1 LREYVLTSI
10 GDIANLGHKAI
21 VIRPQRQQLV
31 ESVQELWEYRD
42 LLWLLTVR
50 QVSVRY
56 KQTVIG
62 VAWVLLQP
70 LVAMT
75 IFTVIFGYFAK
86 LSSNGLPYPVFAYSA
101 LIMWNLFSEGL
112 SRAGTSLIADEKL
125 ITKVYFPRLIIP
137 LSAVGSA
144 WIDFAVSLFV
154 LFPLIL
160 FYGLRPSV
168 SLLLLP
174 IAMILTMI
182 LSAGV
187 GMMLAALNVRY
198 RDFQYTIPFLLQV
211 WLYASPVVYSAQIVP
226 ESVRSL
232 YYLNPMVGL
241 IELSRFAV
249 TGQGTV
255 DLQGLGISAV
265 AAIAL
270 FILGSTVFRW
280 VERSFADFI

>member
-1 LREYVLTSI
+1 M

-21 VIRPQRQQLV
+21 VIRPQRQQLA

-160 FYGLRPSV
+160 FYGLRPSL

>member
-1 LREYVLTSI
+1 M
-10 GDIANLGHKAI
+10 GQKAI
-21 VIRPQRQQLV
+21 IIRPQRQRLS
-31 ESVQELWEYRD
+31 ESLSELWEYRD

-70 LVAMT
+70 LVAMV

-86 LSSNGLPYPVFAYSA
+86 LSTNGLPYPVFAYSA

-154 LFPLIL
+154 LLL
-160 FYGLRPSV
+160 LTYFYGLRPSV
-168 SLLLLP
+168 SLFLLP
-174 IAMILTMI
+174 VAMILTMI

-198 RDFQYTIPFLLQV
+198 RDFQYTIPFVLQV
-211 WLYASPVVYSAQIVP
+211 WLYASPVVYSTQIVP

-241 IELSRFAV
+241 IELSRYAV
-249 TGQGTV
+249 TSQGTV
-255 DLQGLGISAV
+255 DLQGLGISAGM
-265 AAIAL
+265 AIAL
-270 FILGSTVFRW
+270 FGLGSTVFRW
-280 VERSFADFI
+280 VERSFADYI

>member
-1 LREYVLTSI
+1 MVDLS
-10 GDIANLGHKAI
+10 HKAI
-21 VIRPQRQQLV
+21 VIRPQRQRLA
-31 ESVQELWEYRD
+31 ESLRELWEYRD

-70 LVAMT
+70 LVAMA

-86 LSSNGLPYPVFAYSA
+86 LSTNGLPYPVFAYSA

-154 LFPLIL
+154 LLPLTF

-168 SLLLLP
+168 SLFLLP
-174 IAMILTMI
+174 VAMILTMI

-198 RDFQYTIPFLLQV
+198 RDFQYTIPFVLQV
-211 WLYASPVVYSAQIVP
+211 WLYASPVVYSTQIVP
-226 ESVRSL
+226 ESVRSF

-241 IELSRFAV
+241 IELSRYAV
-249 TGQGTV
+249 TGQGVV

-270 FILGSTVFRW
+270 FVLGSTVFRW

>member
-1 LREYVLTSI
+1 L
-10 GDIANLGHKAI
+10 AQKAI
-21 VIRPQRQQLV
+21 VIRPQRQRLA
-31 ESVQELWEYRD
+31 ESLRELWEYRD

-70 LVAMT
+70 LAAMA
-75 IFTVIFGYFAK
+75 IFTIIFGYFAK
-86 LSSNGLPYPVFAYSA
+86 LSTNGLPYPVFAYSA

-154 LFPLIL
+154 LLPLTL

-168 SLLLLP
+168 SLFLLP
-174 IAMILTMI
+174 VAMILTMI

-187 GMMLAALNVRY
+187 GMMMAALNVRY
-198 RDFQYTIPFLLQV
+198 RDFQYTIPFVLQV
-211 WLYASPVVYSAQIVP
+211 WLYASPVVYSTQIVP
-226 ESVRSL
+226 ESVRSI

-241 IELSRFAV
+241 IELSRYAV

-255 DLQGLGISAV
+255 DVQGLGISAV

-270 FILGSTVFRW
+270 FVLGSTVFRW

>member
-1 LREYVLTSI
+1 M
-10 GDIANLGHKAI
+10 AQKAI
-21 VIRPQRQQLV
+21 VIRPQRQRLA
-31 ESVQELWEYRD
+31 ESLRELWEYRD

-70 LVAMT
+70 LAAMA
-75 IFTVIFGYFAK
+75 IFTIIFGYFAK
-86 LSSNGLPYPVFAYSA
+86 LSTNGLPYPVFAYSA

-154 LFPLIL
+154 LLPLTL

-168 SLLLLP
+168 SLFLLP
-174 IAMILTMI
+174 VAMVLTMI

-187 GMMLAALNVRY
+187 GMMMAALNVRY
-198 RDFQYTIPFLLQV
+198 RDFQYTIPFVLQV
-211 WLYASPVVYSAQIVP
+211 WLYASPVVYSTQIVP

-241 IELSRFAV
+241 IELSRYAV

-255 DLQGLGISAV
+255 DVQGLGISAV
-265 AAIAL
+265 AAIGL
-270 FILGSTVFRW
+270 FVLGSTVFRW

>member
-1 LREYVLTSI
+1 
-10 GDIANLGHKAI
+10 
-21 VIRPQRQQLV
+21 
-31 ESVQELWEYRD
+31 
-42 LLWLLTVR
+42 
-50 QVSVRY
+50 
-56 KQTVIG
+56 
-62 VAWVLLQP
+62 
-70 LVAMT
+70 
-75 IFTVIFGYFAK
+75 
-86 LSSNGLPYPVFAYSA
+86 LPYPVFAYSA

-154 LFPLIL
+154 LLPLIF
-160 FYGLRPSV
+160 FYGLRPSA
-168 SLLLLP
+168 SLFLLP
-174 IAMILTMI
+174 VAMILTMI

-187 GMMLAALNVRY
+187 GMMMAALNVRY
-198 RDFQYTIPFLLQV
+198 RDFQYTIPFVLQV
-211 WLYASPVVYSAQIVP
+211 WLYASPVVYSTQIVP
-226 ESVRSL
+226 ESVRSF

-241 IELSRFAV
+241 IELSRYAV
-249 TGQGTV
+249 TGQGVV

-270 FILGSTVFRW
+270 FALGSTVFRW

>member
-1 LREYVLTSI
+1 M
-10 GDIANLGHKAI
+10 GGIANLGSKAI
-21 VIRPQRQQLV
+21 VIRPQRQRLA
-31 ESVQELWEYRD
+31 ESIRELWEYRD

-86 LSSNGLPYPVFAYSA
+86 LSSNGMPYPVFAYSA

-160 FYGLRPSV
+160 FYGLHPST

-174 IAMILTMI
+174 VAMILTMV
-182 LSAGV
+182 LAAGV

-241 IELSRFAV
+241 IELSRYAV

>member
-1 LREYVLTSI
+1 M

-21 VIRPQRQQLV
+21 VIRPQRQQLA

-160 FYGLRPSV
+160 FYGLRPSL

-249 TGQGTV
+249 TGQGMV

>member
-1 LREYVLTSI
+1 MHSVKPI
-10 GDIANLGHKAI
+10 I
-21 VIRPQRQQLV
+21 IRTQRQGLTD
-31 ESVQELWEYRD
+31 SLQELWEYRD

-70 LVAMT
+70 LVAMA

-101 LIMWNLFSEGL
+101 LVLWNLFSEGL

-154 LFPLIL
+154 LFPLTF
-160 FYGLRPSV
+160 FYGLRPTW

-174 IAMILTMI
+174 VAMVLTM
-182 LSAGV
+182 LLASGV
-187 GMMLAALNVRY
+187 GMMMAALNVRY
-198 RDFQYTIPFLLQV
+198 RDFQYTIPFLMQV
-211 WLYASPVVYSAQIVP
+211 WLYASPVVYSSEIVP
-226 ESVRSL
+226 LNLRPF
-232 YYLNPMVGL
+232 YYLNPMRS
-241 IELSRFAV
+241 E
-249 TGQGTV
+249 
-255 DLQGLGISAV
+255 
-265 AAIAL
+265 
-270 FILGSTVFRW
+270 
-280 VERSFADFI
+280 ERRGRERVLASV

>member
-1 LREYVLTSI
+1 L
-10 GDIANLGHKAI
+10 AQKAI
-21 VIRPQRQQLV
+21 VIRPQRQRLA
-31 ESVQELWEYRD
+31 ESLRELWEYRD

-70 LVAMT
+70 LVAMA

-86 LSSNGLPYPVFAYSA
+86 LSTNGLPYPVFAYSA

-154 LFPLIL
+154 LLPLTF

-168 SLLLLP
+168 SLFLLP
-174 IAMILTMI
+174 VAMILTMI

-198 RDFQYTIPFLLQV
+198 RDFQYTIPFILQV
-211 WLYASPVVYSAQIVP
+211 WLYASPVVYSTQIVP
-226 ESVRSL
+226 ASVRSL

-241 IELSRFAV
+241 IELSRHAV

-255 DLQGLGISAV
+255 DVQGLGISAV
-265 AAIAL
+265 AAIVL
-270 FILGSTVFRW
+270 FVLGSTVFRW
-280 VERSFADFI
+280 VERSFADYI

>member
-1 LREYVLTSI
+1 MSM
-10 GDIANLGHKAI
+10 GDIANLGYKAI
-21 VIRPQRQQLV
+21 VIRPQRQQLA
-31 ESVQELWEYRD
+31 ESIQELWEYRD

-160 FYGLRPSV
+160 FYGLRPSL

-249 TGQGTV
+249 TGQGMV

>member
-1 LREYVLTSI
+1 M

-21 VIRPQRQQLV
+21 VIRPQRQQLA
-31 ESVQELWEYRD
+31 ESIQELWEYRD

-70 LVAMT
+70 LVAMA

-86 LSSNGLPYPVFAYSA
+86 LSTNGLPYPVFAYSA
-101 LIMWNLFSEGL
+101 LLMWNLFSEGL

-154 LFPLIL
+154 LFPLTL
-160 FYGLRPSV
+160 FYGLRPST

-174 IAMILTMI
+174 IAMVLTMI
-182 LSAGV
+182 LAAGV

-198 RDFQYTIPFLLQV
+198 RDFQYTIPFILQV
-211 WLYASPVVYSAQIVP
+211 WLYASPVVYSTQIVP
-226 ESVRSL
+226 ESLRSL

-241 IELSRFAV
+241 IELSRYAV

-265 AAIAL
+265 SAIAL
-270 FILGSTVFRW
+270 FIIGSTVFRW

>member
-1 LREYVLTSI
+1 
-10 GDIANLGHKAI
+10 
-21 VIRPQRQQLV
+21 
-31 ESVQELWEYRD
+31 
-42 LLWLLTVR
+42 LLTVR

-160 FYGLRPSV
+160 FYGLRPSL

-174 IAMILTMI
+174 VAMILTMI

>member
-1 LREYVLTSI
+1 LRGYVLTHS
-10 GDIANLGHKAI
+10 GGRVNLAQKAI
-21 VIRPQRQQLV
+21 VIRPQRQQLA
-31 ESVQELWEYRD
+31 ESLRELWEYRD

-70 LVAMT
+70 LAAMA
-75 IFTVIFGYFAK
+75 IFTIIFGYFAK
-86 LSSNGLPYPVFAYSA
+86 LSTNGLPYPVFAYSA

-154 LFPLIL
+154 LLPLTLI
-160 FYGLRPSV
+160 YGLHPTV
-168 SLLLLP
+168 SLFLLP
-174 IAMILTMI
+174 VAMILTMI

-187 GMMLAALNVRY
+187 GMMMAALNVRY
-198 RDFQYTIPFLLQV
+198 RDFQYTIPFVLQV
-211 WLYASPVVYSAQIVP
+211 WLYASPVVYSTQIVP
-226 ESVRSL
+226 ESVRSI

-241 IELSRFAV
+241 IELSRYAV

-255 DLQGLGISAV
+255 DVQGLGISAV
-265 AAIAL
+265 AAIVL
-270 FILGSTVFRW
+270 FALGSTVFRW

>member
-1 LREYVLTSI
+1 M
-10 GDIANLGHKAI
+10 GDIANLGYKAI
-21 VIRPQRQQLV
+21 VIRPQRQQLA

-62 VAWVLLQP
+62 IAWVLLQP

-160 FYGLRPSV
+160 FYGLRPSL

>member
-1 LREYVLTSI
+1 M
-10 GDIANLGHKAI
+10 GDVANLSHKAI
-21 VIRPQRQQLV
+21 VIRPQRQRLM
-31 ESVQELWEYRD
+31 ESIQELWEYRD

-160 FYGLRPSV
+160 FYGLRPSL

-174 IAMILTMI
+174 IAMILTMV

>member
-1 LREYVLTSI
+1 M
-10 GDIANLGHKAI
+10 GDIANLGSKAI
-21 VIRPQRQQLV
+21 VIRPQRQRLA
-31 ESVQELWEYRD
+31 ESIRELWEYRD

-86 LSSNGLPYPVFAYSA
+86 LSSNGMPYPVFAYSA

-154 LFPLIL
+154 LFPLIF
-160 FYGLRPSV
+160 FYGLHPST

-174 IAMILTMI
+174 VAMILTMV
-182 LSAGV
+182 LAAGV

-241 IELSRFAV
+241 IELSRYAV

>member
-1 LREYVLTSI
+1 MS
-10 GDIANLGHKAI
+10 HKAI
-21 VIRPQRQQLV
+21 VIRPQRQRLA
-31 ESVQELWEYRD
+31 ESLRELWEYRD

-70 LVAMT
+70 LVAMA

-86 LSSNGLPYPVFAYSA
+86 LSTNGLPYPVFAYSA

-154 LFPLIL
+154 LLPLTFL
-160 FYGLRPSV
+160 YGLRPSV
-168 SLLLLP
+168 SLFLLP
-174 IAMILTMI
+174 VAMILTMI

-187 GMMLAALNVRY
+187 GMMMAALNVRY
-198 RDFQYTIPFLLQV
+198 RDFQYTIPFVLQV
-211 WLYASPVVYSAQIVP
+211 WLYASPVVYSTQIVP

-241 IELSRFAV
+241 IELSRYAV

-270 FILGSTVFRW
+270 FALGSTVFRW

>member
-1 LREYVLTSI
+1 
-10 GDIANLGHKAI
+10 LGQKAI
-21 VIRPQRQQLV
+21 IIRPQRQRLS
-31 ESVQELWEYRD
+31 ESLSELWEYRD

-70 LVAMT
+70 LVAMV

-86 LSSNGLPYPVFAYSA
+86 LSTNGLPYPVFAYSA

-154 LFPLIL
+154 LLL
-160 FYGLRPSV
+160 LTYFYGLRPSV
-168 SLLLLP
+168 SLFLLP
-174 IAMILTMI
+174 VAMILTMI

-198 RDFQYTIPFLLQV
+198 RDFQYTIPFVLQV
-211 WLYASPVVYSAQIVP
+211 WLYASPVVYSTQIVP

-241 IELSRFAV
+241 IELSRYAV
-249 TGQGTV
+249 TSQGTV
-255 DLQGLGISAV
+255 DLQGLGISAGM
-265 AAIAL
+265 AIAL
-270 FILGSTVFRW
+270 FGLGSTVFRW
-280 VERSFADFI
+280 VERSFADYI

>member
-1 LREYVLTSI
+1 MHSVKPI
-10 GDIANLGHKAI
+10 I
-21 VIRPQRQQLV
+21 IRPQRQGLAD
-31 ESVQELWEYRD
+31 SLQELWEYRD

-70 LVAMT
+70 LVAMA

-101 LIMWNLFSEGL
+101 LVLWNLFSEGL

-144 WIDFAVSLFV
+144 WIDFSVSLFV
-154 LFPLIL
+154 LFPLTF
-160 FYGLRPSV
+160 FYGLRPTW

-174 IAMILTMI
+174 IAMVLTM
-182 LSAGV
+182 LLASGV
-187 GMMLAALNVRY
+187 GMMMAALNVRY
-198 RDFQYTIPFLLQV
+198 RDFQYTIPFLMQV
-211 WLYASPVVYSAQIVP
+211 WLYASPVVYSSEIVP
-226 ESVRSL
+226 PHLRPF

-241 IELSRFAV
+241 IELSRFAI
-249 TGQGTV
+249 TGQGV
-255 DLQGLGISAV
+255 IHGQGLGISAV
-265 AAIAL
+265 VAIAL
-270 FILGSTVFRW
+270 FFLGSTVFRW

>member
-1 LREYVLTSI
+1 M
-10 GDIANLGHKAI
+10 GDIANLGSKAI
-21 VIRPQRQQLV
+21 VIRPQRQRLA
-31 ESVQELWEYRD
+31 ESIRELWEYRD

-86 LSSNGLPYPVFAYSA
+86 LSSNGMPYPVFAYSA

-160 FYGLRPSV
+160 FYGLHPST

-174 IAMILTMI
+174 VAMILTMV
-182 LSAGV
+182 LAAGV

-241 IELSRFAV
+241 IELSRYAV

>member
-1 LREYVLTSI
+1 LTQ
-10 GDIANLGHKAI
+10 KAI
-21 VIRPQRQQLV
+21 VIRPQRQRLA
-31 ESVQELWEYRD
+31 ESLRELWEYRD

-70 LVAMT
+70 LVAMA

-86 LSSNGLPYPVFAYSA
+86 LSTNGLPYPVFAYSA

-154 LFPLIL
+154 LLPLTF

-168 SLLLLP
+168 SLFLLP
-174 IAMILTMI
+174 VAMILTMI

-198 RDFQYTIPFLLQV
+198 RDFQYTIPFILQV
-211 WLYASPVVYSAQIVP
+211 WLYASPVVYSTQIVP
-226 ESVRSL
+226 ASVRSL

-241 IELSRFAV
+241 IELSRYAV

-255 DLQGLGISAV
+255 DVQGLAISAV

-270 FILGSTVFRW
+270 FALGTTVFRW

>member
-1 LREYVLTSI
+1 LTQ
-10 GDIANLGHKAI
+10 KAI
-21 VIRPQRQQLV
+21 VIRPQRQRLA
-31 ESVQELWEYRD
+31 ESLRELWEYRD

-70 LVAMT
+70 LVAMA

-86 LSSNGLPYPVFAYSA
+86 LSTNGLPYPVFAYSA

-154 LFPLIL
+154 LLPLTF

-168 SLLLLP
+168 SLFLLP
-174 IAMILTMI
+174 VAMILTMI

-198 RDFQYTIPFLLQV
+198 RDFQYTIPFILQV
-211 WLYASPVVYSAQIVP
+211 WLYASPVVYSTQIVP
-226 ESVRSL
+226 ASVRSL

-241 IELSRFAV
+241 IELSRYAV

-255 DLQGLGISAV
+255 DVQGLAISAV
-265 AAIAL
+265 AAIVL
-270 FILGSTVFRW
+270 FALGSTIFRW

>member
-1 LREYVLTSI
+1 M

-21 VIRPQRQQLV
+21 VIRPQRQQLT

-154 LFPLIL
+154 LFPLIF
-160 FYGLRPSV
+160 FYGLRPTW

-174 IAMILTMI
+174 VAMVLTM
-182 LSAGV
+182 LLASGV
-187 GMMLAALNVRY
+187 GMMMAALNVRY
-198 RDFQYTIPFLLQV
+198 RDFQYTIPFLMQV
-211 WLYASPVVYSAQIVP
+211 WLYASPVVYSSEIVP
-226 ESVRSL
+226 LHLRPF

-241 IELSRFAV
+241 IELSRFAI
-249 TGQGTV
+249 TGQGAIHW
-255 DLQGLGISAV
+255 QGLGISAV
-265 AAIAL
+265 VAIAL

>member
-1 LREYVLTSI
+1 MFLLKFMHS
-10 GDIANLGHKAI
+10 HKPI
-21 VIRPQRQQLV
+21 VIRPQRQGLAD
-31 ESVQELWEYRD
+31 SLQELWEYRD

-70 LVAMT
+70 LVAMV

-101 LIMWNLFSEGL
+101 LVLWNLFSEGL

-154 LFPLIL
+154 LFPLTF
-160 FYGLRPSV
+160 FYGLRPTW
-168 SLLLLP
+168 SLFLLP
-174 IAMILTMI
+174 VAMILTM
-182 LSAGV
+182 LLASGV
-187 GMMLAALNVRY
+187 GMMMAALNVRY
-198 RDFQYTIPFLLQV
+198 RDFQYTIPFLMQV
-211 WLYASPVVYSAQIVP
+211 WLYASPVVYSSEIVP
-226 ESVRSL
+226 LYLRPF

-241 IELSRFAV
+241 IELSRFAI
-249 TGQGTV
+249 TGQGSIHW
-255 DLQGLGISAV
+255 QGLGISAV
-265 AAIAL
+265 VVIAL
-270 FILGSTVFRW
+270 FALGSTVFRW

>member
-1 LREYVLTSI
+1 MHS
-10 GDIANLGHKAI
+10 HKPI
-21 VIRPQRQQLV
+21 VIRPQRQGLAD
-31 ESVQELWEYRD
+31 SLQELWEYRD

-70 LVAMT
+70 LVAMV

-101 LIMWNLFSEGL
+101 LVLWNLFSEGL

-154 LFPLIL
+154 LFPLTF
-160 FYGLRPSV
+160 FYGLRPTW
-168 SLLLLP
+168 SLFLLP
-174 IAMILTMI
+174 VAMILTM
-182 LSAGV
+182 L
-187 GMMLAALNVRY
+187 LASRCGDDDGRAER
-198 RDFQYTIPFLLQV
+198 
-211 WLYASPVVYSAQIVP
+211 A
-226 ESVRSL
+226 
-232 YYLNPMVGL
+232 
-241 IELSRFAV
+241 LSRFSVHDSIFDA
-249 TGQGTV
+249 
-255 DLQGLGISAV
+255 GLALCFACGLFQRNCPCPSAPV
-265 AAIAL
+265 L
-270 FILGSTVFRW
+270 LPQSDGGFN
-280 VERSFADFI
+280 